1 MPATLSFSYVRV
13 DSRMSLSISHWS
25 RLYGDSLGYA
35 DLKQEMHDFIVEE
48 QLGFEPSGEGEHIFL
63 WLQKT
68 NLNTAFVA
76 ESLAKFSKLQLRDIT
91 YAGRKD
97 KFALTRQWFGV
108 HIANKK
114 EPNWDEFQLD
124 GAKILKVT
132 RNDRKLRVGVLR
144 GNRFELI
151 LRNLRPSIEHDI
163 ESDAVPFFDA
173 LTHRLELIKHQGAP
187 NYYGSQRFGEIR
199 IASQEP
205 QPTDPQAKESE
216 QTGLQQPCSKKSTS
230 THSLRQGGNLALAE
244 KLISGE
250 AIRNRNKRSMA
261 ISALRS
267 WLFNE
272 IIHERI
278 VQGRFHQTLLGD
290 AMQLSGSNSFFVFED
305 EAEQAK
311 ILQRLAEFDINITA
325 PLWGDGKL
333 HTVKAAKDLELNC
346 AGRFP
351 DITQAL
357 NALGLKQE
365 RRAIR
370 IIPQD
375 FTWQIED
382 NTLKMQFSLPAGCFA
397 TSIVSELLDV

>member
-1 MPATLSFSYVRV
+1 
-13 DSRMSLSISHWS
+13 MSLSISHWS
-25 RLYGDSLGYA
+25 RLYGNAVGYA
-35 DLKQEMHDFIVEE
+35 DLKQHMQDFIVEE
-48 QLGFEPSGEGEHIFL
+48 QLGFEPSGAGEHIFL
-63 WLQKT
+63 WLEKT

-76 ESLAKFSKLQLRDIT
+76 ESLAKFSKLHLRDIT

-114 EPNWDEFQLD
+114 EPNWDDFKLD

-132 RNDRKLRVGVLR
+132 RNDRKLRVGVLK
-144 GNRFELI
+144 GNSFELI
-151 LRNLRPSIEHDI
+151 LRNLRPNIDHDT
-163 ESDAVPFFDA
+163 EFDTEPFSKA
-173 LTHRLELIKHQGAP
+173 LTHRLELIKQYGAP

-199 IASQEP
+199 ISTNALEP
-205 QPTDPQAKESE
+205 
-216 QTGLQQPCSKKSTS
+216 
-230 THSLRQGGNLALAE
+230 THSEPATNAQNLRQGGNLALAE
-244 KLISGE
+244 KLINGE
-250 AIRNRNKRSMA
+250 VIRNRNKRSMA

-267 WLFNE
+267 WFFNE

-278 VQGRFHQTLLGD
+278 EQQRFNKALLGD

-305 EAEQAK
+305 EAEQAI
-311 ILQRLAEFDINITA
+311 ILKRLAEFDINITA

-333 HTVKAAKDLELNC
+333 HTSKAAKKLELTR
-346 AGRFP
+346 AEQFP
-351 DITQAL
+351 DIIQTL

-382 NTLKMQFSLPAGCFA
+382 NALKMQFSLPAGCFA
-397 TSIVSELLDV
+397 TSIVRELLNV

>member
-1 MPATLSFSYVRV
+1 MRSYLFVRA
-13 DSRMSLSISHWS
+13 DNRMSLSISHWS
-25 RLYGDSLGYA
+25 RLYGDALGYA

-63 WLQKT
+63 WLEKA

-76 ESLAKFSKLQLRDIT
+76 ESLAKFSKLHLRDIT

-114 EPNWDEFQLD
+114 EPNWNEFKLD

-132 RNDRKLRVGVLR
+132 RNDRKLRVGVLK
-144 GNRFELI
+144 GNKFELI
-151 LRNLRPSIEHDI
+151 LRNLRPNIKYDTELGTNSF
-163 ESDAVPFFDA
+163 VDA
-173 LTHRLELIKHQGAP
+173 LTHRLELIKYQGAP

-199 IASQEP
+199 VTSQDHHSAGSQQTDSG
-205 QPTDPQAKESE
+205 QPNN
-216 QTGLQQPCSKKSTS
+216 
-230 THSLRQGGNLALAE
+230 THALRQGGNLALAE

-278 VQGRFHQTLLGD
+278 VQGRFHQALLGD

-305 EAEQAK
+305 EKEQAK

-325 PLWGDGKL
+325 PLWGDGRL
-333 HTVKAAKDLELNC
+333 HTVKDAKNLELNC
-346 AGRFP
+346 AGKFP

-370 IIPQD
+370 VVPQD
-375 FTWQIED
+375 FTWVLAD
-382 NTLKMQFSLPAGCFA
+382 NALKMQFSLPAGCFA
-397 TSIVSELLDV
+397 TSIVRELLDV

>member
-13 DSRMSLSISHWS
+13 DSLMSLSISHWS

-63 WLQKT
+63 WLEKT

-124 GAKILKVT
+124 GAKILTVT
-132 RNDRKLRVGVLR
+132 RNDRKLRVGVLK
-144 GNRFELI
+144 GNKFELI
-151 LRNLRPSIEHDI
+151 LRNLRPNIEHDV
-163 ESDAVPFFDA
+163 ESGAAPFFDA

-205 QPTDPQAKESE
+205 QPTDHQSKESE
-216 QTGLQQPCSKKSTS
+216 QSGSKQSTS

-278 VQGRFHQTLLGD
+278 VQGRFHQALLGD

-311 ILQRLAEFDINITA
+311 ILQRLTEFDINITA

-357 NALGLKQE
+357 NALGLEQE

-370 IIPQD
+370 IVPQD

-397 TSIVSELLDV
+397 TSIVRELLDV

>member
-1 MPATLSFSYVRV
+1 
-13 DSRMSLSISHWS
+13 MSLSISHWS
-25 RLYGDSLGYA
+25 RLYGDALGYA
-35 DLKQEMHDFIVEE
+35 DLKREMHDFIVEE

-63 WLQKT
+63 WLEKA

-76 ESLAKFSKLQLRDIT
+76 ESLAKFSKLHLRDIT

-108 HIANKK
+108 HIANKT
-114 EPNWDEFQLD
+114 EPNWDEFKLD

-132 RNDRKLRVGVLR
+132 RNDRKLRVGVLK
-144 GNRFELI
+144 GNKFELI
-151 LRNLRPSIEHDI
+151 LRNLRPSIEHD
-163 ESDAVPFFDA
+163 SQFDADSFFEA
-173 LTHRLELIKHQGAP
+173 LTHRLQLIKQQGAP
-187 NYYGSQRFGEIR
+187 NYYGSQRFGEVR
-199 IASQEP
+199 IPPQEP
-205 QPTDPQAKESE
+205 QIIGSE
-216 QTGLQQPCSKKSTS
+216 QTGSQQADAEQSIS
-230 THSLRQGGNLALAE
+230 THSLRQGGNLSLAE

-278 VQGRFHQTLLGD
+278 VQDGFHQALLGD
-290 AMQLSGSNSFFVFED
+290 AMQLSGSNSFFVFDD

-325 PLWGDGKL
+325 PLWGDGRL

-346 AGRFP
+346 AGKFP
-351 DITQAL
+351 EITQAL

-375 FTWQIED
+375 FKWQLED
-382 NTLKMQFSLPAGCFA
+382 TDLKMQFSLPAGCFA
-397 TSIVSELLDV
+397 TSIVRELVDV

>member
-1 MPATLSFSYVRV
+1 
-13 DSRMSLSISHWS
+13 MSLSILHWS

-63 WLQKT
+63 WLEKT

-132 RNDRKLRVGVLR
+132 RNDRKLRVGVLK

-151 LRNLRPSIEHDI
+151 LRNLRPNIEHDI
-163 ESDAVPFFDA
+163 GSGADPFFDA
-173 LTHRLELIKHQGAP
+173 LTHRLDLIKHQGAP

-199 IASQEP
+199 IASHEP
-205 QPTDPQAKESE
+205 QPTEHQPKEHQPKEPQPKELE
-216 QTGLQQPCSKKSTS
+216 QTGSQQSDSKQSTS

-278 VQGRFHQTLLGD
+278 VQGRFHQALLGD

-305 EAEQAK
+305 EAEQVK

-370 IIPQD
+370 IVPQD

-397 TSIVSELLDV
+397 TSIVRELLDV

>member
-1 MPATLSFSYVRV
+1 
-13 DSRMSLSISHWS
+13 MSLSILHWS

-63 WLQKT
+63 WLEKA

-114 EPNWDEFQLD
+114 EPNWDEFKLD

-132 RNDRKLRVGVLR
+132 RNDRKLRVGVLK

-151 LRNLRPSIEHDI
+151 LRNLRPNIEHDT
-163 ESDAVPFFDA
+163 ELGTDSFFEA
-173 LTHRLELIKHQGAP
+173 LTHRLELIKQQGAP

-205 QPTDPQAKESE
+205 QPTESE
-216 QTGLQQPCSKKSTS
+216 QTGSQQADPEQSTR

-278 VQGRFHQTLLGD
+278 VQGHFHQALLGD

-325 PLWGDGKL
+325 PLWGDGRL
-333 HTVKAAKDLELNC
+333 HTVKAAKELELNC
-346 AGRFP
+346 AGKFP

-370 IIPQD
+370 IVPQD
-375 FTWQIED
+375 FTWQVED

-397 TSIVSELLDV
+397 TSIVRELLDV